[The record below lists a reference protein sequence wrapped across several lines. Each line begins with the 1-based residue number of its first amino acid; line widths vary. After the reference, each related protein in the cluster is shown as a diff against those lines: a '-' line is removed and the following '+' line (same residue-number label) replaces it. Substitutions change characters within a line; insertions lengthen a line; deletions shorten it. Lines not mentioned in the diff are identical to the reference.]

1 MNDYRIA
8 RYTPEQVRFFQY
20 YLTTYCVL
28 SFIFLINKP
37 DNYLNLWNFAIYL
50 AINGFITTLL
60 TPISF
65 IYKSTRFFNLLIILL
80 NIIFIAC
87 MAIQNGNALIYY
99 FNTKPSL
106 LFYLFF
112 MFLKFVY
119 LYLYIIFFKIEE
131 NQYIA
136 VGV

>member
-1 MNDYRIA
+1 MNDYKVA
-8 RYTPEQVRFFQY
+8 RYSQYQIQFFQY
-20 YLTTYCVL
+20 YLISYSIL
-28 SFIFLINKP
+28 SIIFLINKP
-37 DNYLNLWNFAIYL
+37 NNYLNLWNFAIYL

-65 IYKSTRFFNLLIILL
+65 IYKSTRFFNLLNILL

-87 MAIQNGNALIYY
+87 MAIQNRNALIYY

-112 MFLKFVY
+112 MFLKFIY

-136 VGV
+136 VSV